1 MPEPLNHQ
9 SHESQ
14 DHMATCL
21 LPYTLPLATPPNHRL
36 AIIPFPPK
44 ANTEPV
50 IDADYW
56 GSEKVCFTDLFKI
69 LEEINNAKNSDVQT

>member
-1 MPEPLNHQ
+1 MTN
-9 SHESQ
+9 
-14 DHMATCL
+14 
-21 LPYTLPLATPPNHRL
+21 
-36 AIIPFPPK
+36 IIPFPPK

-56 GSEKVCFTDLFKI
+56 GSEKFCFDDLFKI

>member
-1 MPEPLNHQ
+1 MDFPILFG
-9 SHESQ
+9 HERCS
-14 DHMATCL
+14 L
-21 LPYTLPLATPPNHRL
+21 LFWCAMTN
-36 AIIPFPPK
+36 IIPFPPK

-56 GSEKVCFTDLFKI
+56 GSEKICFTDLFKI

>member
-1 MPEPLNHQ
+1 MGIFIFLGIECCSLFCKCAMTN
-9 SHESQ
+9 
-14 DHMATCL
+14 
-21 LPYTLPLATPPNHRL
+21 
-36 AIIPFPPK
+36 IIPFPSK

-56 GSEKVCFTDLFKI
+56 GSEKICFTDLFKI